1 MLVKV
6 KSLKFSAGKYV
17 AIIPEEISKMLDI
30 NVGERMGVKRKKGEK
45 EVVCIVDT
53 AVGLLK
59 ENEIAVSSE
68 VIKRLNLKEK
78 ESVEIEPILTPL
90 STNFILKKLSSYELN
105 YTEIF
110 SIVKDIVNNRLTET
124 EIAYFVSA
132 MYIHGMSNEE
142 TINLIAA
149 MVKNGVKLEINKGRV
164 FDKHS
169 IGGIAGNR
177 TTPIIVSI
185 CAAAGLTI
193 PKTSSRAI
201 TSASGTADVVEV
213 LANVEFTTEQ
223 IKKIVKKNGACLVWG
238 GSLGLAPADDK
249 IIQVERIMG
258 IDPQA
263 QLIASILAKKV
274 SVGATDFLLDIPYG
288 DSAKVNEKEAKK
300 LAKRFYKIC
309 KMLKINAIIAL
320 TDGQQPIGK
329 GIGPILEMRDILS
342 ILVREKNRPLDLETK
357 SVVLAGLLLE
367 LAGKAKTGEGKR
379 LASYILNSGRA
390 LSKFKEIIRAQG
402 GTFKDIEKKLTLSKF
417 KKTIKAKKSGK
428 IRYMDNK
435 KINFLA
441 RIAGCPADKKA
452 GLYLYKKVG
461 DIVKKNDPIMTIYS
475 GSNRKLRY
483 TEQVFKKT
491 EAIIIE

>member
-17 AIIPEEISKMLDI
+17 AIIPEYISKKLDV
-30 NVGERMGVKRKKGEK
+30 NVGERLSVKRKRGEK
-45 EVVCIVDT
+45 KVICIVDT

-59 ENEIAVSSE
+59 KNEIAVSSE
-68 VIKRLNLKEK
+68 VIKKLGLKEK
-78 ESVEIEPILTPL
+78 EYVEVDPTLTPL
-90 STNFILKKLSSYELN
+90 STNFILKKLNNYELS
-105 YTEIF
+105 YTEVF
-110 SIVKDIVNNRLTET
+110 SIIKDIVNNKLTET
-124 EIAYFVSA
+124 EIAYFVSS
-132 MYIHGMSNEE
+132 MYIHGMSDEE
-142 TINLIAA
+142 TLSLIAA
-149 MVKNGVKLEINKGRV
+149 MVRNGIKLDINKGRV

-185 CAAAGLTI
+185 CAAAGLTM

-213 LANVEFTTEQ
+213 LSNVEFSAKE
-223 IKKIVKKNGACLVWG
+223 IKNIVKKTGACFVWG

-249 IIQVERIMG
+249 IIQVERILG

-274 SVGATDFLLDIPYG
+274 SAGATDFLLDIPYG
-288 DSAKVNEKEAKK
+288 EGAKVNEQEAKK
-300 LAKRFYKIC
+300 LAKKFHKMC

-320 TDGQQPIGK
+320 TDGQQPIGN
-329 GIGPILEMRDILS
+329 GVGPVLEMRDILS
-342 ILVREKNRPLDLETK
+342 ILVREKNRPLDLEIK

-367 LAGKAKTGEGKR
+367 LADKAKSGEGKR
-379 LASYILNSGRA
+379 LASYLLNSGRA
-390 LSKFKEIIRAQG
+390 MSKFKEIIRAQG
-402 GTFKDIEKKLTLSKF
+402 GTFINIEKKLELSKF
-417 KKTIKAKKSGK
+417 KKIIRTKKLGK
-428 IRYMDNK
+428 IVSIDNK

-452 GLYLYKKVG
+452 GIYLHKKTG
-461 DIVKKNDPIMTIYS
+461 DIVKKNDPIVTIYAES
-475 GSNRKLRY
+475 KRKLKY
-483 TEQVFKKT
+483 AVKIFKKT
-491 EAIIIE
+491 EAIIIK